1 MATRGPRIPDAT
13 SPTRSAGSCRGAAF
27 ASHRRDG
34 DRSLSPAALGW
45 IHRGAVLVHIAG
57 VVVWMGAVAY
67 YLFILRPAMAMA
79 GLERQARY
87 ALLVA
92 IKARLRRVVGVSVV
106 AIVASGLVNARLRGL
121 LGGPARADAFAHRVF
136 AWKMAAATL
145 LILIFVFALPAL
157 KRVRVGI
164 WRG

>member
-1 MATRGPRIPDAT
+1 M
-13 SPTRSAGSCRGAAF
+13 
-27 ASHRRDG
+27 
-34 DRSLSPAALGW
+34 SPATLGW

-57 VVVWMGAVAY
+57 VVVWFGAVAY

-92 IKARLRRVVGVSVV
+92 IKARLRRAVGISVV

-121 LGGPARADAFAHRVF
+121 LGGPFVADELSRRVF
-136 AWKMAAATL
+136 AWKLAVSAL
-145 LILIFVFALPAL
+145 LILVFLFALPAL

-164 WRG
+164 WRGRLFNAVHVLVLILGILAAAGGILLSR